1 MVETTEGL
9 HVEISGDTTKLRAAL
24 AEASSASSKFSSD
37 LTHAFTDATLKGK
50 ELSDVLR
57 QLALSLS
64 QHAMEAALS
73 PLTKLFGDTLN
84 SLVTGSSGLMPPV
97 TTQFASGGVIAS
109 PISFPLGR
117 GRRGIAGEAGPEA
130 IMPLTRGS
138 DGRLGVR
145 AEGGAANVTIN
156 FNVTARDADS
166 FRRSEGQIASMMHR
180 AIGRGQRNL

>member
-1 MVETTEGL
+1 MVEATEGVF
-9 HVEISGDTTKLRAAL
+9 VEISGDTTKLRVAL
-24 AEASSASSKFSSD
+24 AEASSASSKFASD

-84 SLVTGSSGLMPPV
+84 SLVTGSGGLLPAK
-97 TTQFASGGVIAS
+97 TTMFASGGVISS

-117 GRRGIAGEAGPEA
+117 GRGVAGEAGPEA
-130 IMPLTRGS
+130 IMPLTRGP
-138 DGRLGVR
+138 DGRLGVK
-145 AEGGAANVTIN
+145 ASGAASNVTVN
-156 FNVTARDADS
+156 VNVTARDAES

-180 AIGRGQRNL
+180 AIGRGTRNL

>member
-9 HVEISGDTTKLRAAL
+9 HVVISGDTTKLRAAL
-24 AEASSASSKFSSD
+24 AEASSASSKFAGG

-50 ELSDVLR
+50 ELSEVLR

-117 GRRGIAGEAGPEA
+117 GQRGIAGEAGPEA

-145 AEGGAANVTIN
+145 AEGGSNVTIN
-156 FNVTARDADS
+156 FNVNARDADS

-180 AIGRGQRNL
+180 AIGRGQRKL